1 MSVAEARYTVR
12 SSQSLYSNHESG
24 EMDIEL
30 SVLSV
35 SLDCYCVLGNQSNIK
50 TGGKT
55 KVFEMAEVFVSAFVF
70 RYCICIRVIVL
81 LCIVLR
87 SAFIF
92 QIFNN

>member
-1 MSVAEARYTVR
+1 MSQRRDIR
-12 SSQSLYSNHESG
+12 SFQSLYSSHESG

-70 RYCICIRVIVL
+70 RYCMHQGDSTAVHSIAYCFYYSGL
-81 LCIVLR
+81 
-87 SAFIF
+87 S
-92 QIFNN
+92 